1 MQFLKKQCRS
11 VWSEGEFCKSLESWA
26 GGALENHTQ
35 NLMGNS
41 GRSSEGEHFDLDDS
55 GRSSEGE
62 HSDLENS
69 GTGSDGEH
77 SDHKR

>member
-1 MQFLKKQCRS
+1 MQFLNKQCRS
-11 VWSEGEFCKSLESWA
+11 VWSEGEICKSLETRA

-41 GRSSEGEHFDLDDS
+41 GMSSEGERSDLDDS

-62 HSDLENS
+62 RSDLDDS
-69 GTGSDGEH
+69 GTSSEGEC